1 MVILNIKD
9 RALKEIQKSK
19 KNKKKPRCPLKSSKS
34 VVVSRDQKGLK
45 STTSLPEHSHPTQN
59 VYARSWRRV
68 RPANPLTSTQ
78 RRSFDP
84 YLPAFLLAMT
94 GCLLLST
101 AEPAERKLRP
111 LVNCVV
117 SCAHARSV
125 VSDLG
130 AQLLHLG
137 GCSPQCS
144 FRRFLVWA
152 SRKGC
157 TSAGG
162 IRTVSFVQLK
172 SLE

>member
-1 MVILNIKD
+1 M
-9 RALKEIQKSK
+9 ALKRNQTLK

-101 AEPAERKLRP
+101 ADPAERKLWP

-130 AQLLHLG
+130 AQRLHLG
-137 GCSPQCS
+137 GYSPQCS
-144 FRRFLVWA
+144 FLVWA

-157 TSAGG
+157 TRAGG